1 MALVATKILQELLGS
16 LNFAACASL
25 VPGGKLP
32 YITATSFPLLSRE
45 RDIVYI
51 SFLLKQTI
59 QSPGITLFNVST
71 ARFSI
76 FSSVNRL
83 YLRTSTFSPVETH
96 IAFTYT

>member
-1 MALVATKILQELLGS
+1 MAFVATKILQELLGS

-25 VPGGKLP
+25 VLGGKLP
-32 YITATSFPLLSRE
+32 YITATSFPLVSRE
-45 RDIVYI
+45 RDKVYI
-51 SFLLKQTI
+51 SFLLKQTM

-76 FSSVNRL
+76 SSSVNRL
-83 YLRTSTFSPVETH
+83 YLRTSTSSPVETH